1 MTAAVFPSAPQSPT
15 EYVRNVT
22 FPATA
27 FDRLKKFQRNHA
39 EQHGTE
45 LSNSEALTMILEE
58 HERLLGVVSILPES
72 LRNPLALRC
81 EELLVS
87 LRSRESRQK

>member
-1 MTAAVFPSAPQSPT
+1 MLESMKHQPT
-15 EYVRNVT
+15 EFVRNVT
-22 FPATA
+22 FPVSA
-27 FDRLKKFQRNHA
+27 FNRLKKFQRTHF
-39 EQHGTE
+39 EEHGTE

-81 EELLVS
+81 EELLIG